1 MGNLREDILQT
12 VDPDIFKKPELLPT
26 PTVGDKGG
34 PSARSGAG
42 FGPPLGQVAV
52 QVSNGESTSQPSGN
66 GNNGWGE

>member
-12 VDPDIFKKPELLPT
+12 VDPDIFKKPKLLPT

-34 PSARSGAG
+34 PDSRSGAG
-42 FGPPLGQVAV
+42 FSPPLGQVAV
-52 QVSNGESTSQPSGN
+52 QVSDGEPMSQPSGN